1 MMPQPFETALPLA
14 DSGKGEAPAA
24 RASTAAQAR
33 SSIAQRA
40 RWLRFAQLSAL
51 LFAGGVVGLYVQ
63 PPALRLFFGASGL
76 QPGAGS
82 AAPIALP
89 APAAAPLSAPG
100 TLPVYALGRLIP
112 SGDRIRLA
120 PPFGAADARI
130 AALHV
135 VEGDRVAA
143 GALIAE
149 LDNLPH
155 LRDAERAA
163 QANLAAADAA
173 LMQVRRSVG
182 SAYTEAFANRERAA
196 SVATEAAREAAR
208 QRDLFDRG
216 LVARAEL
223 DQAAAAAEQAARER
237 DRAEAQLARQGGGP
251 QQPDLLLAERQHDV
265 AAAELLRAQGDIAKG
280 EVRAPVAS
288 TVLALHARVGE
299 KPDADGIATL
309 GDVSRML
316 AELEVYQDDIARVAV
331 GQRARLESTALDA
344 PLDGEVVW
352 LGWEVERQS
361 VLAQDPAAN
370 TDARIVRVRVALDS
384 DSSLRAARLSGLE
397 VSARLGPAAP

>member
-1 MMPQPFETALPLA
+1 MPHSSDAALPLA
-14 DSGKGEAPAA
+14 DSGKGAPPAT
-24 RASTAAQAR
+24 RT
-33 SSIAQRA
+33 SSAPKTGSSPAQRA
-40 RWLRFAQLSAL
+40 RWLRIALVPAL
-51 LFAGGVVGLYVQ
+51 LFAGGVIGLYFQ
-63 PPALRLFFGASGL
+63 PPALRLLFGATGL

-82 AAPIALP
+82 AAPIAVP
-89 APAAAPLSAPG
+89 ARAATPLSARG
-100 TLPVYALGRLIP
+100 TLPVYALGRLMP
-112 SGDRIRLA
+112 NGDTTRLA

-130 AALHV
+130 AALNV

-163 QANLAAADAA
+163 QANLAAAEAA
-173 LMQVRRSVG
+173 LLQARRSVG
-182 SAYTEAFANRERAA
+182 SAQTEAFANRERAA
-196 SVATEAAREAAR
+196 SVANEAAREAAR

-216 LVARAEL
+216 LVARAGL
-223 DQAAAAAEQAARER
+223 DQAAAAAEQAAREL

-251 QQPDLLLAERQHDV
+251 DQPDLLLAERQRDV
-265 AAAELLRAQGDIAKG
+265 AAAELRRAEGDVAKG
-280 EVRAPVAS
+280 EVRAPMAS
-288 TVLALHARVGE
+288 TVLALHARIGE
-299 KPDADGIATL
+299 KPGADGIATL

-316 AELEVYQDDIARVAV
+316 AELEVYQDDIARVAL
-331 GQRARLESTALDA
+331 GQRAGLESPALDT

-370 TDARIVRVRVALDS
+370 TDARIVRVRVALDAE
-384 DSSLRAARLSGLE
+384 SSLCAARLTGLE

>member
-1 MMPQPFETALPLA
+1 MMPHRSDSALPLA
-14 DSGKGEAPAA
+14 DPGKGEPPAA
-24 RASTAAQAR
+24 RTSATPNAASGT
-33 SSIAQRA
+33 AQRA
-40 RWLRFAQLSAL
+40 RWQRFALVPAL
-51 LFAGGVVGLYVQ
+51 LFAGGVIGLYFQ

-89 APAAAPLSAPG
+89 APAATSLSAHG

-112 SGDRIRLA
+112 SGDTIRLA

-130 AALHV
+130 AVLNV

-182 SAYTEAFANRERAA
+182 SAQTEAFANRERAA
-196 SVATEAAREAAR
+196 SVATEAAREATR

-216 LVARAEL
+216 LVARAGL
-223 DQAAAAAEQAARER
+223 DQAAAAADQAAREL

-251 QQPDLLLAERQHDV
+251 DQPDLLLAERQRDV
-265 AAAELLRAQGDIAKG
+265 AAAELRRAQGDIARG
-280 EVRAPVAS
+280 EVRAPAVS
-288 TVLALHARVGE
+288 TVLALHARAGE
-299 KPDADGIATL
+299 KPDAEGIATL

-316 AELEVYQDDIARVAV
+316 AELEVYQNDIARVAV
-331 GQRARLESTALDA
+331 GQRAQLESTALDA

>member
-1 MMPQPFETALPLA
+1 MMPHGSDSSLPLS
-14 DSGKGEAPAA
+14 DSGKGDSAPVHSATPEPGT
-24 RASTAAQAR
+24 RAPR
-33 SSIAQRA
+33 RA
-40 RWLRFAQLSAL
+40 RWLLLALVPAL
-51 LFAGGVVGLYVQ
+51 LFSGGVIGLYFQ
-63 PPALRLFFGASGL
+63 PPALRLFFGATGL

-82 AAPIALP
+82 AVPIALP
-89 APAAAPLSAPG
+89 SAAATPLSAPG

-112 SGDRIRLA
+112 SGDTIRLA

-130 AALHV
+130 AVLNV

-173 LMQVRRSVG
+173 LMQVKRSVG
-182 SAYTEAFANRERAA
+182 SAQTEAFANRERAA

-216 LVARAEL
+216 LAARAGL
-223 DQAAAAAEQAARER
+223 DQAEAAAEQAAREL

-251 QQPDLLLAERQHDV
+251 DQPDLLLAERQRDI
-265 AAAELLRAQGDIAKG
+265 AAAELRRAEGDIAKG
-280 EVRAPVAS
+280 EVRAPVAA
-288 TVLALHARVGE
+288 TVLALHTRIGE
-299 KPDADGIATL
+299 KPGAEGIATL
-309 GDVSRML
+309 GDISQML

-370 TDARIVRVRVALDS
+370 TDARIVRVRVALDA
-384 DSSLRAARLSGLE
+384 DSSLRASRLSGLE
-397 VSARLGPAAP
+397 VSVRLGQPAP